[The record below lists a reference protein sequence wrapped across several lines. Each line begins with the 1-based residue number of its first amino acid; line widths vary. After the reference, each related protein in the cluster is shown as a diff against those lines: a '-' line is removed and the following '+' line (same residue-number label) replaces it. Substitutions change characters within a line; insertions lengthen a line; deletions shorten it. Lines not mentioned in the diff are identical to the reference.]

1 MSAGTSLRGRRIA
14 VTRAK
19 EGEDA
24 LTERLRDLGAEVL
37 PFPSI
42 ATSVPA
48 SYQDLDAALRELGR
62 FDWIAFASGNA
73 VDALAARLTALH
85 LHAPPQ
91 RVKLAAVG
99 QTTAARLAGALR
111 APDLVPVEASGEAL
125 AAAMAPLVRGKRVLV
140 PRAAEGRPELVAGLT
155 AAGAE
160 VVAVE
165 AYRTVSARPE
175 TLRILG
181 DLLGRGEVDAVAF
194 ASPSAVRSVVT
205 ALGERAPLLGRAALA
220 AIGPTTAEAIRAA
233 GLRVDVQPS
242 EYTAVALADAIAA
255 RLGPRT

>member
-1 MSAGTSLRGRRIA
+1 MAGDRSLRGRRIA

-19 EGEDA
+19 DGEDA
-24 LTERLRDLGAEVL
+24 LSERLRELGAEVL

-48 SYQDLDAALRELGR
+48 SYEALDAALRELGR

-73 VDALAARLTALH
+73 VDALAARLAALH

-99 QTTAARLAGALR
+99 KATAARLAGALR
-111 APDLVPVEASGEAL
+111 APDLVPAEASGEAL

-140 PRAAEGRPELVAGLT
+140 PRAAEGRPEIVDGLA

-165 AYRTVSARPE
+165 AYRTVAARPE

-194 ASPSAVRSVVT
+194 ASPSAVRSVVS
-205 ALGERAPLLGRAALA
+205 ALGERAALLGRAALA
-220 AIGPTTAEAIRAA
+220 VIGPTTAEAVRAA
-233 GLRVDVQPS
+233 GLRVDVQPA
-242 EYTAVALADAIAA
+242 EHTAVALADAIAA
-255 RLGPRT
+255 RLGPRG